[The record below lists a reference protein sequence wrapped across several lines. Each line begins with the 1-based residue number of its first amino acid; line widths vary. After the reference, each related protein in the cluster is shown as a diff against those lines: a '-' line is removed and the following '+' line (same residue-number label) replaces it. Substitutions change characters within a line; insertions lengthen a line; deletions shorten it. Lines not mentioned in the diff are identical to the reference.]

1 MAVEKINYEDTLRQG
16 ADKINAILEQSNA
29 SSIKVDGY
37 AATLN
42 QGIEDAK
49 QIATDAGKD
58 AVQIATQ
65 AGEQANTTANEAK
78 GISQNANTKSD
89 QAVSTANQ
97 NKQEFDQLRND
108 FDDLVAEAG
117 DSNPEIV
124 QARTDTQGIKQT
136 TLSNRLTS
144 DFNSRMSKADGIE
157 MISGQ
162 TIVAKM
168 MDFQGKTAGN
178 TATNPHAYYSD
189 FTANTLKKP
198 SATWNE
204 VSQSDYNKLASRDDS
219 GISTGSSATGII
231 PQQMAI
237 LDTVATAKALSPQ
250 LFDGLTNE
258 ESIKFVK
265 DNFVSFTVGVRVKAL
280 SPNNKN
286 VKVGIY
292 MPATDSWSTVIQQDA
307 TEFTDFTTQINDS
320 QYIDAKGKV
329 HLIYYVDSS
338 NGVKPSSIEV
348 DYAGVQL
355 ELTMNAQ
362 AVLEKSGFITKKQK
376 ATATQ
381 AGILKVASSLNLFDD
396 TVALS
401 TYAGKMLNDKI
412 VKHTQDTNNPH
423 GLTAQMINAVNKTED
438 ETITGKKY
446 FTEGL
451 FYKGKEVA
459 VIEDTGWV
467 NGTWGTGITSYNSD
481 SSDLIRFRKIGNEVY
496 FKGVAKNTKALPT
509 GAQIL
514 VKNIPVAFIP
524 SDGLNVYFPVMQGS
538 NKYTWHCTLKA
549 ADKTLTLDRYGSTA
563 IIEVP
568 TNQWLPF
575 SGSYPV

>member
-65 AGEQANTTANEAK
+65 AGEQANATANEAK
-78 GISQNANTKSD
+78 GIAQNANTKSD

-136 TLSNRLTS
+136 TLANRLTT

-162 TIVAKM
+162 TNVAKM

-178 TATNPHAYYSD
+178 TATNPHVYYSD

-219 GISTGSSATGII
+219 GISTGSTAAGII

-237 LDTVATAKALSPQ
+237 LDAVATAKALSPQ
-250 LFDGLTNE
+250 VFDGLTDE
-258 ESIKFVK
+258 ESVQFVK
-265 DNFVSFTVGVRVKAL
+265 DNFVSFTVGVRAKAV

-286 VKVGIY
+286 AKVGLY
-292 MPATDSWSTVIQQDA
+292 MPASDSWSTAIQQDA
-307 TEFTDFTTQINDS
+307 TEFTDFTTQINDN
-320 QYIDAKGKV
+320 QYIDVNGKV
-329 HLIYYVDSS
+329 YLIYYVDSS

-348 DYAGVQL
+348 DYAGIQL

-362 AVLEKSGFITKKQK
+362 EVLEKSGFAKI
-376 ATATQ
+376 
-381 AGILKVASSLNLFDD
+381 
-396 TVALS
+396 
-401 TYAGKMLNDKI
+401 NDIESAVEPLAKTSDLTT
-412 VKHTQDTNNPH
+412 HTSNKNNPH
-423 GLTAQMINAVNKTED
+423 GVTKAQVKLGDVQNYAIATEEEAKSGGSD
-438 ETITGKKY
+438 EKY
-446 FTEGL
+446 MTPA
-451 FYKGKEVA
+451 KVKIA
-459 VIEDTGWV
+459 IDAQRPIEDTGWV
-467 NGTWGTGITSYNSD
+467 NGTWGTGITSYNND

-496 FKGVAKNTKALPT
+496 FKGVAKNTKVLPT
-509 GAQIL
+509 GVQVL
-514 VKNIPVAFIP
+514 VKNIPAAFIP

-538 NKYTWHCTLKA
+538 NKYTWHCALKA
-549 ADKTLTLDRYGSTA
+549 TDKTLTLERYGTTS
-563 IIEVP
+563 IIELPV
-568 TNQWLPF
+568 NQWLPF